1 MICSGLEYPRFGRSL
16 EFEQHLGRYSLGTSS
31 HKCTSKDV
39 ERTYFTSSIKVIKIY
54 KIMGA
59 SQVSKKQSGVSKGT
73 KSSQVKV
80 TQAQIL
86 KILLKCSV
94 GIDVSKASLSACF
107 STIDT
112 QQRVVHV
119 SNKTFSNTA
128 SGHKALLSWA
138 KRLYEVSL
146 KGHSEA
152 QKGLIPLCYLMEA
165 TGVYYEVLAYFLHQE
180 SQQLSVLVPN
190 KVKNFAKS
198 LDIKTKTDKVDAQTI
213 AQMMLERQLSPWH
226 PPSTCM
232 NTLKHLTRERESL
245 VEQKTAALNRLHA
258 LKIEAEPCKSSIK
271 RINELVKFFD
281 KQINATNKEINKTI
295 DTDAIL
301 AQKVKNVTTIP
312 GVGILVAATVIAETN
327 GFENFNNR
335 GQLVSYAGYDVVE
348 NQSGQME
355 GKTRISKKGNA
366 HIRRILHNASLSA
379 VRYIPEI
386 GNLQQRVFNT
396 TKIKMKGYVAAQRK
410 LLILIY
416 TLYKND
422 STFIHNYANQNTE
435 SDANNNTDKYNNAG

>member
-1 MICSGLEYPRFGRSL
+1 
-16 EFEQHLGRYSLGTSS
+16 
-31 HKCTSKDV
+31 
-39 ERTYFTSSIKVIKIY
+39 
-54 KIMGA
+54 MGA
-59 SQVSKKQSGVSKGT
+59 SQVTKKQTAVSKGT
-73 KSSQVKV
+73 KSIEVKV
-80 TQAQIL
+80 KQVQVL

-94 GIDVSKASLSACF
+94 GIDVSKLSLSACF
-107 STIDT
+107 STIDS
-112 QQRVVHV
+112 QQRVVQV

-152 QKGLIPLCYLMEA
+152 QKAVIPLCYLMEA
-165 TGVYYEVLAYFLHQE
+165 TGVYYEALAYFLHQE
-180 SQQLSVLVPN
+180 AQQLSVLVPN

-198 LDIKTKTDKVDAQTI
+198 LDIKTKTDKADAQTI
-213 AQMMLERQLSPWH
+213 AQMMLERQLNPWF
-226 PPSTCM
+226 PPSESM

-245 VEQKTAALNRLHA
+245 VEQKTAASNRLHA
-258 LKIEAEPCKSSIK
+258 LEIEAEPCKSSIK
-271 RINELVKFFD
+271 RLNELIKFFD
-281 KQINATNKEINKTI
+281 KQINATYKELTKTI
-295 DTDAIL
+295 DADADL

-327 GFENFNNR
+327 GFEHFNNR
-335 GQLVSYAGYDVVE
+335 AQLVSYAGYDVVE

-379 VRYIPEI
+379 VRCIPEI

-416 TLYKND
+416 TIYKND
-422 STFIHNYANQNTE
+422 STFVHNYANQQPDTNADNT
-435 SDANNNTDKYNNAG
+435 SDICPKAGQ